1 MARGETPGDKRAK
14 VKTSGLAKASGF
26 AHVDPRHGSGVR
38 QGGRGTG
45 KPPSSRELRAS
56 ARRAAIVAAG
66 LDEFT
71 ARGFAATR
79 LDDVARRA
87 GVAKGTIYLH
97 FKDKEALFH
106 ELVRTALGPLVLRVS
121 NPPIGEGAASARA
134 LMESLADMFV
144 REVIGTKRGD
154 ILRLIISEG
163 GRFPVL
169 SDVYYN
175 EVIAHGIVG
184 MRKLI
189 DYGVSRGEIRDPRVA
204 EFPQLMAAPLVVA
217 VVWQGLFAKH
227 QPLDFAEMLR
237 VHLDLIFNKGKA
249 A

>member
-1 MARGETPGDKRAK
+1 MAKLPLIDIRPADK
-14 VKTSGLAKASGF
+14 
-26 AHVDPRHGSGVR
+26 
-38 QGGRGTG
+38 
-45 KPPSSRELRAS
+45 SSRSRKTTPSRAS
-56 ARRAAIVAAG
+56 AARPTKRAIGATERRAAIVAAG

-71 ARGFAATR
+71 AKGFAATR
-79 LDDVARRA
+79 LDDVAKRA

-97 FKDKEALFH
+97 FKDKEALFQ

-134 LMESLADMFV
+134 LMEGLADMFV
-144 REVIGTKRGD
+144 REVIGTRRGD

-169 SDVYYN
+169 SDFYYN

-189 DYGVSRGEIRDPRVA
+189 DYGVARGEIRNPHVA
-204 EFPQLMAAPLVVA
+204 EFPQLIAAPLVVA
-217 VVWQGLFAKH
+217 VIWQGLRAKH
-227 QPLDFAEMLR
+227 QPLDFAAMLR
-237 VHLDLIFNKGKA
+237 DHLDLIFNEGKA